1 MVLHLNMRY
10 FGMLLFM
17 LCLPTS
23 IWAQKEMAIDKK
35 GTLIEVRN
43 TITST
48 SATAPTNPLKNDV
61 WFDTTAELT
70 KIYNGTT
77 WLTINADALNK
88 KEDSANKSTNTAL
101 SDNTDTKFPTEKA
114 VKTYVDD
121 KFSMAKDH
129 DWYKADTTSDIPN
142 AISNHIWTQGKV
154 GIGSNQP
161 TAALD
166 VKGTGLFR
174 EGNTYNSFTKNQ
186 LLFSFNGTARH
197 RHAIK
202 TRHQYGGFDGNA
214 IDFFLWKDGDTPEAI
229 GSKHVMS
236 MTGAGRVGI
245 NTTAPESE
253 LDVKGTGLFRKGNG
267 ADAYTRNQLLFSYNY
282 ATNYKHALKTRH
294 HGANSSESA
303 IDFYLWKP
311 GDDGVADIGSKQVM
325 SMTSAGRVGIG
336 TTLPE
341 SELDVKG
348 TGLFRAGNN
357 TGTTKNQLLFSYN
370 YGLAYQH
377 AIKTRHSNSVANNS
391 AMDFYLWQP
400 GNGSLN
406 VGSKQVMSMTGAGRV
421 GIGATAPETELDV
434 KGTGLFRKGN
444 GADAYT
450 SNQLLF
456 SYNGATNYKH
466 ALKTRHHGANSSE
479 SAIDFYLWKP
489 GDDGVADIGSKQVMS
504 MTSAGRVGIGT
515 KLPTAELDVVGTG
528 VFREGNLANQ
538 FTKNQLL
545 FSFNGSTNHRH
556 AIKTR
561 HHNNADNGNAIDFY
575 LWKTG
580 DAAAAVGSK
589 QVMSM
594 TGAGRVGIGTTIPA
608 HALHVVGDTK
618 TTGSFITS
626 TSTYPDYVFDHYV
639 KEEKS
644 INSSYTFKSIE
655 EIDAFIKKNKHL
667 PGVTGIKELA
677 VEKDGRYSVNLTQ
690 TALQTLEK
698 VEELYLHTIEQH
710 HTIEKQN
717 LELNSLRKQVSELN
731 SLKQSHKQ
739 LQKRL
744 AKLEEL
750 LLK

>member
-1 MVLHLNMRY
+1 MSLKLKIRHVTMMIFVLCIPRIVL
-10 FGMLLFM
+10 
-17 LCLPTS
+17 
-23 IWAQKEMAIDKK
+23 AQKEVAINRK
-35 GTLIEVRN
+35 GSLVEIRN
-43 TITST
+43 TVTST
-48 SATAPTNPLKNDV
+48 SSTAPSTPLKNDI
-61 WFDTTAELT
+61 WFDTASKET
-70 KIYNGTT
+70 KVFNGNT

-101 SDNTDTKFPTEKA
+101 SDNTNTKFPTEKA
-114 VKTYVDD
+114 VKTYVDA
-121 KFSMAKDH
+121 KFLKAVDH
-129 DWYKADTTSDIPN
+129 DWYKAYTTFDLPN
-142 AISNHIWTQGKV
+142 AINNHIWTSGYVGIGDNNEPQSELDVIGTGLFRKGNGAESYTNNQLLFSFNGTTNHKHALKTRHHASNSSRNAIDFYLWKAGDAATAVGSKHVMSMTGEGKV
-154 GIGSNQP
+154 GIGSATP
-161 TAALD
+161 ETELD

-174 EGNTYNSFTKNQ
+174 QGYYFNRTPTNQLLFSWNGTTNYKHALKTRHHSSNGNLNALDFYLWNPVGDGVTAVGSKQVMSMTGTGRVGIGTTAPTAELDVVGTGVFREGNYKNAFTKNQ
-186 LLFSFNGTARH
+186 LLFSFNGTAQH

-202 TRHQYGGFDGNA
+202 TRHQNNSFNGNA
-214 IDFFLWKDGDTPEAI
+214 IDFFLWKQGDNADAI
-229 GSKHVMS
+229 GNKHVMS

-267 ADAYTRNQLLFSYNY
+267 ADAYTR
-282 ATNYKHALKTRH
+282 
-294 HGANSSESA
+294 
-303 IDFYLWKP
+303 
-311 GDDGVADIGSKQVM
+311 
-325 SMTSAGRVGIG
+325 
-336 TTLPE
+336 
-341 SELDVKG
+341 
-348 TGLFRAGNN
+348 
-357 TGTTKNQLLFSYN
+357 
-370 YGLAYQH
+370 
-377 AIKTRHSNSVANNS
+377 
-391 AMDFYLWQP
+391 
-400 GNGSLN
+400 
-406 VGSKQVMSMTGAGRV
+406 
-421 GIGATAPETELDV
+421 
-434 KGTGLFRKGN
+434 
-444 GADAYT
+444 
-450 SNQLLF
+450 NQLLF

-515 KLPTAELDVVGTG
+515 ALPESELDVKGTG
-528 VFREGNLANQ
+528 LFRAGNN
-538 FTKNQLL
+538 TGTTNNQLL
-545 FSFNGSTNHRH
+545 FSYNYGHGYQH

-561 HHNNADNGNAIDFY
+561 HSNSVPNNNAIDFY
-575 LWKTG
+575 LWKPGNGTLNV
-580 DAAAAVGSK
+580 ASK

-594 TGAGRVGIGTTIPA
+594 TGAGRVGIGTKAPA

-698 VEELYLHTIEQH
+698 VEELYLYTIEQH
-710 HTIEKQN
+710 HTIEQ
-717 LELNSLRKQVSELN
+717 QAAELN

-739 LQKRL
+739 LQNRL
-744 AKLEEL
+744 AKIEEL
-750 LLK
+750 LKNR